1 MKDMQEK
8 RYKLEIVT
16 PERVLYE
23 GEVTSLRAPG
33 VMGSFEVL
41 IGHIPFLTTLEV
53 GGVSFRETDVRQ
65 HIATSGGVLEVLR
78 TGVTVLLETAEW
90 AHEIDPQRAE
100 SARQR
105 ALQRIYNPA
114 PDIDMQRAES
124 GLARALNRI
133 RIAQRT

>member
-1 MKDMQEK
+1 MQEK

-23 GEVTSLRAPG
+23 GEVTSIKAPG

-53 GGVSFRETDVRQ
+53 GEVNFRETDVRQ
-65 HIATSGGVLEVLR
+65 YIATSGGVLEVLR

-90 AHEIDPQRAE
+90 ANEIDVERAE

-105 ALQRIYNPA
+105 SLQRIHNPTV
-114 PDIDMQRAES
+114 DIDMQRAES
-124 GLARALNRI
+124 SLARALNRI
-133 RIAQRT
+133 RVSQRT